1 MGAKR
6 NGAAL
11 SAPELRA
18 LERAA
23 RARARVCARARKS
36 ARAVVTEVRLPRL
49 PRRARRLGFWVNLP
63 HAIIEEAYRD
73 KNIPDRYCTVALMAE
88 NRHLIKANEELTHMC
103 ESMNEAMKSLS
114 AQ

>member
-1 MGAKR
+1 MLT
-6 NGAAL
+6 AANTSFFRPPSIL
-11 SAPELRA
+11 LLLLARPRAPQ
-18 LERAA
+18 
-23 RARARVCARARKS
+23 
-36 ARAVVTEVRLPRL
+36 
-49 PRRARRLGFWVNLP
+49 LGFWVNLP